1 MTKKKLSI
9 TINIY
14 KITVN
19 IQFMEGIMAAQKI
32 NPKECPYYLNEFF
45 TYQRVV
51 KLKAERTLESYYI
64 DLRLFLRYVKLTK
77 GNIDPET
84 PLNDITISDIPLELV
99 KNFTKLDVLNYL
111 SYVATDRQNTAKTRH
126 RKLASLKVF
135 YKCLYRDLNLI
146 PENPTKDVDY
156 PKMHEHLPKFLTLD
170 DSIKLLENMNTEDPF
185 YLRDYCIIT
194 LFINCGM
201 RLSEL
206 VGLNMQ
212 DVNLNERSMRLLGK
226 GNKERIIHINDA
238 CADAI
243 VQYLS
248 ERTPSEAEPNALFLS
263 NRGTRITNRRVQQIV
278 DAALKDSNLDNQG
291 YSTHKL
297 RHTAATLMYQHGN
310 VDTLI
315 LKEILG
321 HKSIS
326 TTEIYTHIANDSVK
340 EAMDASP
347 LANIK
352 NKKKSNKK

>member
-1 MTKKKLSI
+1 
-9 TINIY
+9 
-14 KITVN
+14 
-19 IQFMEGIMAAQKI
+19 MAAPKI

-51 KLKAERTLESYYI
+51 VLKAERTLESYYI
-64 DLRLFLRYVKLTK
+64 DLRLFLRYLKLIK
-77 GNIDPET
+77 GSIDPQT
-84 PLNDITISDIPLELV
+84 PFNEITISDVPLELV
-99 KNFTKLDVLNYL
+99 KDFTKLDVLNYL
-111 SYVATDRQNTAKTRH
+111 SYVATNRKNSAKTRH

-135 YKCLYRDLNLI
+135 YKCLHRDLNLI
-146 PENPTKDVDY
+146 PNNPTKDVDY

-170 DSIKLLENMNTEDPF
+170 DSIKLLENMNDEDPF

-206 VGLNMQ
+206 VGLNIQ
-212 DVNLNERSMRLLGK
+212 DINLDERSMRLLGK
-226 GNKERIIHINDA
+226 GNKERIIHINDS

-243 VQYLS
+243 VQHLN
-248 ERTPSEAEPNALFLS
+248 ERKSSDIEPNALFLS
-263 NRGTRITNRRVQQIV
+263 KRGTRITNRRVQQIV
-278 DAALKDSNLDNQG
+278 ENALKDSSLDNQG

-297 RHTAATLMYQHGN
+297 RHTAATLMYQYGN

-326 TTEIYTHIANDSVK
+326 TTEIYTHISNESLK

-352 NKKKSNKK
+352 NKKNSNKG

>member
-1 MTKKKLSI
+1 M
-9 TINIY
+9 
-14 KITVN
+14 
-19 IQFMEGIMAAQKI
+19 I
-32 NPKECPYYLNEFF
+32 NPAECPYYLNDFF

-51 KLKAERTLESYYI
+51 RLKSERTIESYYV
-64 DLRLFLRYVKLTK
+64 DLRLFLRYLKVKHGVVPQDTPFK
-77 GNIDPET
+77 FIDIA
-84 PLNDITISDIPLELV
+84 DVPLEYI
-99 KNFTKLDVLNYL
+99 KSFTKLDALQYLNY
-111 SYVATDRQNTAKTRH
+111 VASVRGNTAKTRH
-126 RKLASLKVF
+126 RKLASLRMF
-135 YKCLYRDLNLI
+135 FKCLYRDLNI
-146 PENPTKDVDY
+146 IDSDPTKDVDY

-170 DSIKLLENMNTEDPF
+170 ESINLLENMNTDDPF

-212 DVNLNERSMRLLGK
+212 DINLDERSMRLLGK

-243 VQYLS
+243 VSYLPTRKES
-248 ERTPSEAEPNALFLS
+248 ETERNALFLS
-263 NRGTRITNRRVQQIV
+263 KQGNRISNRRVEQV
-278 DAALKDSNLDNQG
+278 VENALKDSNLDNRG
-291 YSTHKL
+291 LSTHKL

-310 VDTLI
+310 VDTLV

-326 TTEIYTHIANDSVK
+326 TTEIYTHISNDTLK

-352 NKKKSNKK
+352 NKKKPEKK

>member
-1 MTKKKLSI
+1 
-9 TINIY
+9 
-14 KITVN
+14 
-19 IQFMEGIMAAQKI
+19 MASQKI
-32 NPKECPYYLNEFF
+32 VPKECPQYLNEFF

-51 KLKAERTLESYYI
+51 KIKAERTLESYYI

-77 GNIDPET
+77 GAADPQT
-84 PLNDITISDIPLELV
+84 PINEITISDVPLELV
-99 KNFTKLDVLNYL
+99 KNITKLDVLNYL
-111 SYVATDRQNTAKTRH
+111 SYVATERNNTAKTRH

-146 PENPTKDVDY
+146 PSDPTKDVDY

-170 DSIKLLENMNTEDPF
+170 DSIKLLQNMNSDDPYYF
-185 YLRDYCIIT
+185 RDYCIIT
-194 LFINCGM
+194 LFVNCGM

-206 VGLNMQ
+206 VGLNLQ
-212 DVNLNERSMRLLGK
+212 DVNLDERTMRLLGK

-238 CADAI
+238 CAASI
-243 VQYLS
+243 IQYIS
-248 ERTPSEAEPNALFLS
+248 ERKPSPMEPNALFLS
-263 NRGTRITNRRVQQIV
+263 KRGTRITNRRVQQIV
-278 DAALKDSNLDNQG
+278 DNALKDSHLDHQG

-326 TTEIYTHIANDSVK
+326 TTEIYTHISNESVK

-352 NKKKSNKK
+352 NTKKTK

>member
-1 MTKKKLSI
+1 M
-9 TINIY
+9 
-14 KITVN
+14 
-19 IQFMEGIMAAQKI
+19 I
-32 NPKECPYYLNEFF
+32 NPAECPYYLNDFF

-51 KLKAERTLESYYI
+51 RLKSERTIESYYV
-64 DLRLFLRYVKLTK
+64 DLRLFLRYLKVKHGVIPQDTPFK
-77 GNIDPET
+77 FIDIA
-84 PLNDITISDIPLELV
+84 DVPLEYI
-99 KNFTKLDVLNYL
+99 KSFTKLDALQYLNY
-111 SYVATDRQNTAKTRH
+111 VASVRGNTAKTRH
-126 RKLASLKVF
+126 RKLASLRMF
-135 YKCLYRDLNLI
+135 FKCLYRDLNI
-146 PENPTKDVDY
+146 IDSDPTKDVDY

-170 DSIKLLENMNTEDPF
+170 ESVNLLENMNTDDPF

-212 DVNLNERSMRLLGK
+212 DINLDERSMRLLGK

-243 VQYLS
+243 VSYLPTRKES
-248 ERTPSEAEPNALFLS
+248 ETERNALFLS
-263 NRGTRITNRRVQQIV
+263 KQGNRISNRRVEQV
-278 DAALKDSNLDNQG
+278 VENALKDSNLDNRG
-291 YSTHKL
+291 LSTHKL

-310 VDTLI
+310 VDTLV

-326 TTEIYTHIANDSVK
+326 TTEIYTHISNDTLK

-352 NKKKSNKK
+352 NKKKPEKK

>member
-1 MTKKKLSI
+1 M
-9 TINIY
+9 
-14 KITVN
+14 
-19 IQFMEGIMAAQKI
+19 I
-32 NPKECPYYLNEFF
+32 NPAECPYYLNDFF

-51 KLKAERTLESYYI
+51 RLKSERTIESYYV
-64 DLRLFLRYVKLTK
+64 DLRLFLRYLKVKHGVVPQDTPFK
-77 GNIDPET
+77 FIDIA
-84 PLNDITISDIPLELV
+84 DVPLEYI
-99 KNFTKLDVLNYL
+99 KSFTKLDALQYLNY
-111 SYVATDRQNTAKTRH
+111 VASVRGNTAKTRH
-126 RKLASLKVF
+126 RKLASLRMF
-135 YKCLYRDLNLI
+135 FKCLYRDLNI
-146 PENPTKDVDY
+146 IDSDPTKDVDY

-170 DSIKLLENMNTEDPF
+170 ESVNLLENMNTDDPF

-206 VGLNMQ
+206 VGLNIQ
-212 DVNLNERSMRLLGK
+212 DINLDERSMRLLGK

-243 VQYLS
+243 VSYLPTRKES
-248 ERTPSEAEPNALFLS
+248 ETERNALFLS
-263 NRGTRITNRRVQQIV
+263 KQGNRISNRRVEQV
-278 DAALKDSNLDNQG
+278 VENALKDSNLDNRG
-291 YSTHKL
+291 LSTHKL

-326 TTEIYTHIANDSVK
+326 TTEIYTHISNDTLK

-352 NKKKSNKK
+352 NKKKPEKK

>member
-1 MTKKKLSI
+1 M
-9 TINIY
+9 
-14 KITVN
+14 
-19 IQFMEGIMAAQKI
+19 I
-32 NPKECPYYLNEFF
+32 NPAECPYYLNDFF

-51 KLKAERTLESYYI
+51 RLKSERTIESYYV
-64 DLRLFLRYVKLTK
+64 DLRLFLRYLKVKHGVIPQDTAFK
-77 GNIDPET
+77 FIDIA
-84 PLNDITISDIPLELV
+84 DVPLEYI
-99 KNFTKLDVLNYL
+99 KSFTKLDTLQYLNY
-111 SYVATDRQNTAKTRH
+111 VASVRGNTAKTRH
-126 RKLASLKVF
+126 RKLASLRMF
-135 YKCLYRDLNLI
+135 FKCLYRDLNI
-146 PENPTKDVDY
+146 IDSDPTKDVDY

-170 DSIKLLENMNTEDPF
+170 ESVNLLENMNTDDPF

-212 DVNLNERSMRLLGK
+212 DINLDERSMRLLGK

-243 VQYLS
+243 VSYLPTRKES
-248 ERTPSEAEPNALFLS
+248 ETERNALFLS
-263 NRGTRITNRRVQQIV
+263 KQGNRISNRRVEQV
-278 DAALKDSNLDNQG
+278 VENALKDSNLDNRG
-291 YSTHKL
+291 LSTHKL

-310 VDTLI
+310 VDTLV

-326 TTEIYTHIANDSVK
+326 TTEIYTHISNDTLK

-352 NKKKSNKK
+352 NKKKPEKK

>member
-1 MTKKKLSI
+1 M
-9 TINIY
+9 
-14 KITVN
+14 
-19 IQFMEGIMAAQKI
+19 I
-32 NPKECPYYLNEFF
+32 NPAECPYYLNDFF

-51 KLKAERTLESYYI
+51 RLKSERTIESYYV
-64 DLRLFLRYVKLTK
+64 DLRLFLRYLKVKHGVVPQDTPFK
-77 GNIDPET
+77 FIDIA
-84 PLNDITISDIPLELV
+84 DVPLEYI
-99 KNFTKLDVLNYL
+99 KSFTKLDALQYLNY
-111 SYVATDRQNTAKTRH
+111 VASVRGNTAKTRH
-126 RKLASLKVF
+126 RKLASLRMF
-135 YKCLYRDLNLI
+135 FKCLYRDLDLI
-146 PENPTKDVDY
+146 DSDPTKDVDY

-170 DSIKLLENMNTEDPF
+170 ESVNLLENMNTDDPF

-212 DVNLNERSMRLLGK
+212 DINLDERSMRLLGK

-243 VQYLS
+243 VSYLPTRKES
-248 ERTPSEAEPNALFLS
+248 ETERNALFLS
-263 NRGTRITNRRVQQIV
+263 KQGNRISNRRVEQV
-278 DAALKDSNLDNQG
+278 VENALKDSNLDNRG
-291 YSTHKL
+291 LSTHKL

-310 VDTLI
+310 VDTLV

-326 TTEIYTHIANDSVK
+326 TTEIYTHISNDTLK

-352 NKKKSNKK
+352 NKKKPETK

>member
-1 MTKKKLSI
+1 MASG
-9 TINIY
+9 
-14 KITVN
+14 KI
-19 IQFMEGIMAAQKI
+19 K
-32 NPKECPYYLNEFF
+32 PKECPPFLNEFF

-51 KLKAERTLESYYI
+51 KIKSERTLESYYI
-64 DLRLFLRYVKLTK
+64 DLRLFLRYIKLT
-77 GNIDPET
+77 GNGIT
-84 PLNDITISDIPLELV
+84 PDTPMNKIPINDVTLEDISHL
-99 KNFTKLDVLNYL
+99 TKLDILNYL
-111 SYVATDRQNTAKTRH
+111 SYVATERNNTAKTRH

-146 PENPTKDVDY
+146 PDDPTKDVDY

-170 DSIKLLENMNTEDPF
+170 DSIKLLQNMNEEDP
-185 YLRDYCIIT
+185 YYYRDYCIIT

-206 VGLNMQ
+206 VGINLQ
-212 DVNLNERSMRLLGK
+212 DVDLDERTLRLLGK

-238 CADAI
+238 CASAL
-243 VQYLS
+243 VQYLG
-248 ERTPSEAEPNALFLS
+248 ERPDSPAEPNALFLS
-263 NRGTRITNRRVQQIV
+263 KRGTRITNRRVQQIV
-278 DAALKDSNLDNQG
+278 DNALRDSHLDNQG

-326 TTEIYTHIANDSVK
+326 TTEIYTHISNESVK

-347 LANIK
+347 LANIQN
-352 NKKKSNKK
+352 NKKKPPKGKRS

>member
-1 MTKKKLSI
+1 M
-9 TINIY
+9 
-14 KITVN
+14 
-19 IQFMEGIMAAQKI
+19 I
-32 NPKECPYYLNEFF
+32 NPAECPYYLNDFF

-51 KLKAERTLESYYI
+51 RLKSERTIESYYV
-64 DLRLFLRYVKLTK
+64 DLRLFLRYLKVKHGVVPQDTPFK
-77 GNIDPET
+77 FIDIA
-84 PLNDITISDIPLELV
+84 DVPLEYI
-99 KNFTKLDVLNYL
+99 KSFTKLDALQYLNY
-111 SYVATDRQNTAKTRH
+111 VASVRGNTAKTRH
-126 RKLASLKVF
+126 RKLASLRMF
-135 YKCLYRDLNLI
+135 FKCLYRDLNI
-146 PENPTKDVDY
+146 IDSDPTKDVDY

-170 DSIKLLENMNTEDPF
+170 ESVNLLENMNTDDPF

-212 DVNLNERSMRLLGK
+212 DINLDERSMRLLGK

-243 VQYLS
+243 VSYLPTRKES
-248 ERTPSEAEPNALFLS
+248 ETERNALFLS
-263 NRGTRITNRRVQQIV
+263 KQGNRISNRRVEQV
-278 DAALKDSNLDNQG
+278 VENALKDSNLNNRG
-291 YSTHKL
+291 LSTHKL

-310 VDTLI
+310 VDTLV

-326 TTEIYTHIANDSVK
+326 TTEIYTHISNDTLK

-352 NKKKSNKK
+352 NKKKPEKK

>member
-1 MTKKKLSI
+1 
-9 TINIY
+9 
-14 KITVN
+14 
-19 IQFMEGIMAAQKI
+19 MAAQKI
-32 NPKECPYYLNEFF
+32 DPKECPYYLNEFF

-51 KLKAERTLESYYI
+51 MLKAERTLESYYI

-77 GNIDPET
+77 GGIDPKIPFDE
-84 PLNDITISDIPLELV
+84 ITISDVPLELV
-99 KNFTKLDVLNYL
+99 KGFTKLDVLNYL
-111 SYVATDRQNTAKTRH
+111 SYVATDRQNSAKTRH

-135 YKCLYRDLNLI
+135 FKCLYRDLNLI
-146 PENPTKDVDY
+146 PDNPTKDVDY

-170 DSIKLLENMNTEDPF
+170 DSIKLLENMDTEDPF

-206 VGLNMQ
+206 VGLNLQ
-212 DVNLNERSMRLLGK
+212 DINLDERSMRLLGK

-243 VQYLS
+243 IQYLNDRKAS
-248 ERTPSEAEPNALFLS
+248 DTEHNALFLS

-278 DAALKDSNLDNQG
+278 ENALKDSNLDNQG

-326 TTEIYTHIANDSVK
+326 TTEIYTHISNESLKD
-340 EAMDASP
+340 AMDASP
-347 LANIK
+347 LANITS
-352 NKKKSNKK
+352 KKKASKK